1 MLARE
6 TLEDLLQFRRERD
19 WEQFHTFKNLAV
31 SISLEASELL
41 ETVQWI
47 PDAQVAE
54 TVERN
59 REQVCHEMADIAIY
73 LAYMAHDLGVNLDEA
88 IRAKLAHNARKYPAE
103 KSRGS
108 VRKYDKL

>member
-1 MLARE
+1 MIKPELMEQLLA
-6 TLEDLLQFRRERD
+6 FRRERD

-47 PDAQVAE
+47 PDAQVAD
-54 TVERN
+54 TVQRN

-73 LAYMAHDLGVNLDEA
+73 LAYMAHDLGVNLDDA
-88 IRAKLAHNARKYPAE
+88 IRAKLELNASKYPVE

-108 VRKYDKL
+108 VRKYDRL

>member
-1 MLARE
+1 MIQAELMQ
-6 TLEDLLQFRRERD
+6 DLLAFRRERD